1 MLGDAD
7 MVSRGTNRNRGGKA
21 NFTGSEREP
30 TEPMQRRRGNLVSG
44 SRIQALVL
52 LALIMTTCGQA
63 QTAPPASDPA
73 VALFPHSQA
82 ARYWISGQDNII
94 FQWHPSLAARYSGTN
109 SFRANAEHA
118 TSNVATL
125 FLGLKA
131 TRTTE
136 LFLDVETADGG
147 GVSDALGLAGFVN
160 VDVVRNP
167 QLGPAPYLARVMVRQ
182 IIPLSTETVAADR
195 GPLAL
200 ATRLPVRRLE
210 LRAGKFGMA
219 DFFDLNGVG
228 SDRHDQFLNWT
239 VDNNGAYDY
248 APTPGAT
255 RSALWP
261 NITTATGRFVSPSP

>member
-1 MLGDAD
+1 MMSTIVDQHLS
-7 MVSRGTNRNRGGKA
+7 VRN
-21 NFTGSEREP
+21 F
-30 TEPMQRRRGNLVSG
+30 
-44 SRIQALVL
+44 
-52 LALIMTTCGQA
+52 
-63 QTAPPASDPA
+63 
-73 VALFPHSQA
+73 
-82 ARYWISGQDNII
+82 
-94 FQWHPSLAARYSGTN
+94 
-109 SFRANAEHA
+109 ANAEHA
-118 TSNVATL
+118 TSNVAAL

-228 SDRHDQFLNWT
+228 SDSHDQFLNWT